1 MSLTIV
7 LYLDVLIAASDAAA
21 PINRRSSEVY
31 LEASRQE
38 VAEVFLHKVG
48 VLTHLLNWFLFFS
61 DVYSHWATT
70 VNLMSLNVKLLV
82 YSSDDS
88 GRKICYRL
96 VSGPMCY
103 LRHLNITII
112 DILFTTNFLL

>member
-1 MSLTIV
+1 MALSII
-7 LYLDVLIAASDAAA
+7 LYLDVLVATGDASATID
-21 PINRRSSEVY
+21 RRSSEVY
-31 LEASRQE
+31 LEAPRYAE
-38 VAEVFLHKVG
+38 AEVLLHKIG
-48 VLTHLLNWFLFFS
+48 VLTYFLYWFLVFRDF
-61 DVYSHWATT
+61 DSHRAKA

-96 VSGPMCY
+96 VSGTLCY

>member
-21 PINRRSSEVY
+21 PINRSSSEVY
-31 LEASRQE
+31 LEAPMQA

-48 VLTHLLNWFLFFS
+48 VLTNLLYWFLFFR
-61 DVYSHWATT
+61 DVYSHWTTT

-82 YSSDDS
+82 YSSYDIS
-88 GRKICYRL
+88 RKICYRL
-96 VSGPMCY
+96 VSGPICY